1 MSFIE
6 VISPIEDVIEEA
18 RNGRLFILVDDEDR
32 EDEGDLVIP
41 AQMATPAVINFM
53 AKHGRGLICLA
64 LTRQRVE
71 QLRLPLMP
79 QQNASRL
86 RTAFTVSIEAREGV
100 TTGISAPDR
109 ARTIATAIDPSKGPD
124 DIETPGHIFPLMAR
138 DGGVLV
144 RTGHTEAAVDIARL
158 AGLNPSGVIC
168 EIMNDDGTMA
178 RREDLVRFAQFHGLK
193 IATIADLIAYRRRH
207 DRIVE
212 RRLETVFESKYGGHF
227 KMHIYVNTVAHV
239 EHIALVK
246 GDIATP
252 EPVPVRMHALNV
264 LDDVLGSSASGRG
277 GVLQIGKELHTFVDE
292 KVDAAIVDHT
302 PALERAA
309 AEVAEHAA
317 RSAATEVAHEEVRA
331 LESRTRDAHQEL
343 TNQIHSV
350 SHQTVHSLTG
360 QIDEAKQHA
369 QSAVLET
376 AQNLVVQIKE
386 AARRVGDTAHAEVN
400 QKVEELHE
408 RSRQS
413 YAQVHERLDVHDQTG
428 QALLKQF
435 QEEQRNRKTE
445 NQALKAEIQ
454 KLTSLLRSANDRLA
468 ELEKPRGL
476 RAWLGRLFGKGK
488 KKSAAAQPSTSKTP
502 ELAAKK
508 TLE

>member
-1 MSFIE
+1 MST
-6 VISPIEDVIEEA
+6 
-18 RNGRLFILVDDEDR
+18 
-32 EDEGDLVIP
+32 DLSTQTEPESGKLAMPLLERMDP
-41 AQMATPAVINFM
+41 AI
-53 AKHGRGLICLA
+53 G
-64 LTRQRVE
+64 E
-71 QLRLPLMP
+71 
-79 QQNASRL
+79 
-86 RTAFTVSIEAREGV
+86 
-100 TTGISAPDR
+100 TTS
-109 ARTIATAIDPSKGPD
+109 
-124 DIETPGHIFPLMAR
+124 
-138 DGGVLV
+138 
-144 RTGHTEAAVDIARL
+144 
-158 AGLNPSGVIC
+158 
-168 EIMNDDGTMA
+168 
-178 RREDLVRFAQFHGLK
+178 
-193 IATIADLIAYRRRH
+193 
-207 DRIVE
+207 
-212 RRLETVFESKYGGHF
+212 
-227 KMHIYVNTVAHV
+227 
-239 EHIALVK
+239 
-246 GDIATP
+246 
-252 EPVPVRMHALNV
+252 
-264 LDDVLGSSASGRG
+264 VLGAIMTEFLRRTLRG

-331 LESRTRDAHQEL
+331 LESRTRDAHLEL

-360 QIDEAKQHA
+360 QIDEAKKHA

-435 QEEQRNRKTE
+435 QEEQRNRKAE

-502 ELAAKK
+502 ELASKK
-508 TLE
+508 TPE